1 MKVLLFVLLLSLYTF
16 AFNLHIDV
24 CKDVDKICY
33 EYNFKDVRDWHWIN
47 NKQYLRVL
55 FYDKRELDMNLGN
68 YKIVNIKKRK

>member
-1 MKVLLFVLLLSLYTF
+1 MDHTE
-16 AFNLHIDV
+16 
-24 CKDVDKICY
+24 ICY
-33 EYNFKDVRDWHWIN
+33 EYDFKDVRDWHWIN